1 MSQHLIKLFQKAPEK
16 FGILVALLGVLV
28 LTPDTL
34 VIRISELERWPLMG
48 WRGLLMGIASLI
60 IWRTLLARNPS
71 HEWRSLFS
79 WQGILVIIAFS
90 MNSVTFTLGIVE
102 TSASVVLT
110 AVATMPVFA
119 AALSFLILREKQGW
133 LGWLAIFASM
143 CGVTIVVMDGNNAFA
158 SPEGSVELG
167 A

>member
-1 MSQHLIKLFQKAPEK
+1 MLKHFTQLFLKDPEK

-34 VIRISELERWPLMG
+34 VIRISALERWPLLG

-60 IWRTLLARNPS
+60 IWRTLLAKTRHANGAAF
-71 HEWRSLFS
+71 LA
-79 WQGILVIIAFS
+79 GKVCLVIIAFS

-119 AALSFLILREKQGW
+119 ALSFLMLVRNKVGLVGLRFLSQ
-133 LGWLAIFASM
+133 
-143 CGVTIVVMDGNNAFA
+143 CVV
-158 SPEGSVELG
+158 
-167 A
+167 

>member
-1 MSQHLIKLFQKAPEK
+1 MLKYLTQLFLKTPEK

-34 VIRISELERWPLMG
+34 VIRISALERWPLMG
-48 WRGLLMGIASLI
+48 WRGLLMGIALL
-60 IWRTLLARNPS
+60 IWRTLLAKNPS
-71 HEWRSLFS
+71 SEWRSLFS

-110 AVATMPVFA
+110 
-119 AALSFLILREKQGW
+119 LSRQCQFSQLRSRFLCLVRNKVGLDGLRFLLNVWCDYRSHGW
-133 LGWLAIFASM
+133 K
-143 CGVTIVVMDGNNAFA
+143 
-158 SPEGSVELG
+158 
-167 A
+167 

>member
-1 MSQHLIKLFQKAPEK
+1 MSKHLTQLFRKTPEK
-16 FGILVALLGVLV
+16 FGVLLALLGVLV

-60 IWRTLLARNPS
+60 IWRTLLAKNPS
-71 HEWRSLFS
+71 REWCSLFS
-79 WQGILVIIAFS
+79 WQGFFVMTAFS
-90 MNSVTFTLGIVE
+90 MNSITFTLGIVE

-119 AALSFLILREKQGW
+119 AVLSFLMLREKQGW
-133 LGWLAIFASM
+133 LGWLAIFVSM
-143 CGVTIVVMDGNNAFA
+143 GG
-158 SPEGSVELG
+158 
-167 A
+167 